1 MLENLRKKQKV
12 VIYIVAFVF
21 IVGMAA
27 MGVVGLFNTQPP
39 LGKVNGTKITMEMYR
54 AKLAEIEQRYKEMYQ
69 NQPIDDN
76 TRKMLQD
83 QAWDALVNDIL
94 FEQQIKK
101 NRIKVTDDDILT
113 EMQSNPPQELM
124 QNPELQTNGAFD
136 RAKYLEL
143 LKNNTEFF
151 MLLEDYVR
159 SYLPRKRLQEKIV
172 AKAGINADSIRAEYA
187 KDTDLVNGKAIWFDY
202 NKAGEVTVTDQEIR
216 TRYDRDKE
224 TEYKKGPASRA
235 KYIVFETKP
244 SEEDYQAVKI
254 SIDQLRQQAV
264 GGADFAQLA
273 IANSEDPG
281 SGQNGGS
288 LGVFGKGQM
297 VPEFEAAAFALRPG
311 QISQPVK
318 TSFGW
323 HIIKCDSL
331 GGIPTEPKIKA
342 SHILLKVE
350 ASDATLTRARQ
361 QADDA
366 RAQIR
371 RRGIAAVAATLK
383 LEVQDTKWVSHDADY
398 VTGIGQESSIVNFMR
413 NGRKNAVSEVVEDQ
427 QGRLIVAQLQDNVR
441 SYYDDFEEVKS
452 RIKYE
457 IEKEKK
463 VALMRPV
470 AEEFVRA
477 NSSGDI
483 FAAAEGA
490 GWKLID
496 INNHKPGSQIPGVG
510 TSEEFTTAALALNT
524 GQSTGLLFTEHGPLI
539 FKATER
545 RRPDYAAFEKD
556 KAKQDEL
563 KKRLEDAAFNRW
575 FTQLR
580 EDAKIVDNRTL
591 YGL

>member
-1 MLENLRKKQKV
+1 MRKKQKV

-69 NQPIDDN
+69 NQPIDEN

-151 MLLEDYVR
+151 VMLEDYVR
-159 SYLPRKRLQEKIV
+159 SYLPRKRLQERIV
-172 AKAGINADSIRAEYA
+172 AKSGINADSIRAEYT
-187 KDTDLVNGKAIWFDY
+187 KDTDLVNGKAIWFEY
-202 NKAGEVTVTDQEIR
+202 NKAGDVTVSDEEIR
-216 TRYDRDKE
+216 ARYNRDKE
-224 TEYKKGPASRA
+224 TEFKKGPASRA
-235 KYIVFETKP
+235 KYLVFETKP
-244 SEEDYQAVKI
+244 SDEDYNTVKL

-323 HIIKCDSL
+323 HIIKCDSI
-331 GGIPTEPKIKA
+331 GGTPTEPKIKA

-350 ASDATLTRARQ
+350 ASDVTITQARQ
-361 QADDA
+361 KAEDA

-371 RRGIAAVAATLK
+371 RRGIAAVGATLK
-383 LEVQDTKWVSHDADY
+383 LEVQDTKWVSHEADY
-398 VTGIGQESSIVNFMR
+398 VTGIGQETSIVNFMR
-413 NGRKNAVSEVVEDQ
+413 NGRKNAVSDVVEDQ

-441 SYYDDFEEVKS
+441 SYYDEFDEVKS

-463 VALMRPV
+463 VALMRPI
-470 AEEFVRA
+470 AEEFVRT
-477 NSSGDI
+477 NSGGDL
-483 FAAAEGA
+483 FAAAERA
-490 GWKLID
+490 GWKVID
-496 INNHKPGSQIPGVG
+496 INNHKTGSQIPGAG
-510 TSEEFTTAALALNT
+510 PSEQFTTAVLAMNT
-524 GQSTGLLFTEHGPLI
+524 GQTSGLIFTEHGPFI
-539 FKATER
+539 FKAIER

-563 KKRLEDAAFNRW
+563 RKRLEDAAFNRW

-580 EDAKIVDNRTL
+580 EDAKIVDNRAQ

>member
-1 MLENLRKKQKV
+1 MRKKQKV

-21 IVGMAA
+21 IIGMAA

-54 AKLAEIEQRYKEMYQ
+54 AKLAEIEQRYQEMYQ

-101 NRIKVTDDDILT
+101 HRIKVSDDDVLT

-124 QNPELQTNGAFD
+124 QNPEMQTNGAFD

-143 LKNNTEFF
+143 LKNNTQFF
-151 MLLEDYVR
+151 VAMEDYVR

-172 AKAGINADSIRAEYA
+172 AKAGINADSIRAEYT
-187 KDTDLVNGKAIWFDY
+187 KDTDLVNGKAIWFEY
-202 NKAGEVTVTDQEIR
+202 SKAGEVTVTDQEIR
-216 TRYDRDKE
+216 ARYDRDKE
-224 TEYKKGPASRA
+224 TEFKKGPASRA
-235 KYIVFETKP
+235 KYLVFETKP
-244 SEEDYQAVKI
+244 SEEDYQAVKL
-254 SIDQLRQQAV
+254 SADQLHQQAV

-311 QISQPVK
+311 QISAPVR

-331 GGIPTEPKIKA
+331 GGSPTEPKIKA

-350 ASDATLTRARQ
+350 ASDATITRARQ

-366 RAQIR
+366 RGQIR
-371 RRGIAAVAATLK
+371 RRGIDAVAATLK
-383 LEVQDTKWVSHDADY
+383 LEAQDTKWVSHDADY

-427 QGRLIVAQLQDNVR
+427 QGRLIVAQLQENVR

-463 VALMRPV
+463 VALMRPI
-470 AEEFVRA
+470 AEEFVRT
-477 NSSGDI
+477 NGSGDL
-483 FAAAEGA
+483 FAAAEQA
-490 GWKLID
+490 GWRLID
-496 INNHKPGSQIPGVG
+496 VNNHKPGSQIPGAG
-510 TSEEFTTAALALNT
+510 SSEEFTTAALALET
-524 GQSTGLLFTEHGPLI
+524 GQTSGLIFTEHGPFI

-545 RRPDYAAFEKD
+545 RHPDYAAFEKD
-556 KAKQDEL
+556 TAKQDEL